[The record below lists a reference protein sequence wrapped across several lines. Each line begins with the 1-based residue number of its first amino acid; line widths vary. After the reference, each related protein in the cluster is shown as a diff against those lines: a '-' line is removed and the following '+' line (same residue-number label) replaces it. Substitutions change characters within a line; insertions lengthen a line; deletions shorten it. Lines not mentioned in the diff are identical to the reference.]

1 MTALLLTARR
11 SNDQMSIEFVQQIFI
26 PANSIRI
33 LWYYYQ
39 DDNLLVVYHEYVNQ
53 YTETDLEN
61 VQIMFVCLQN
71 VVRLN
76 LTVQG
81 VYPFQYP
88 FQFVKMS
95 KSKNHNCNRAHVLEN
110 EGAQLPINRF
120 KTGELVHSQQQYE
133 PSSPKRMSHKFKI
146 YFCELYPR
154 RNRLENATYDD
165 ESQFEVIID

>member
-61 VQIMFVCLQN
+61 VQIMFVCQQN

-81 VYPFQYP
+81 VYPTSYRNQQNLNLLQV
-88 FQFVKMS
+88 QFIF
-95 KSKNHNCNRAHVLEN
+95 RDLIPLQEQ
-110 EGAQLPINRF
+110 QLFYRICPNSTCKLLFATQTPIN
-120 KTGELVHSQQQYE
+120 L
-133 PSSPKRMSHKFKI
+133 
-146 YFCELYPR
+146 
-154 RNRLENATYDD
+154 
-165 ESQFEVIID
+165 IIRD